1 MEFRILGPLQVWDGN
16 QPVALGGTR
25 QRSVLAILVLYA
37 NESVATDRLV
47 DELWGERPPRAAVK
61 TVQMLVSRLRK
72 AIGTATI
79 ETRPGG
85 YVLVVNPERIDLN
98 QFERLAAAGRR
109 ALDRGDAEEAR
120 RTLGE
125 ALGLWRGPPLTDL
138 AYERFARTE
147 VSRLEELQLAALED
161 RIDADLRRGEAAAVV
176 GELRGLAARHPLRER
191 LREQLMLALY
201 RTGRQAEALDVY
213 RETRAALV
221 EELGIEPG
229 RQLQQLEGAILRHDV
244 ALDIPARSSVPAARQ
259 SFVGRERELAALAVG
274 LGEAAAGGGRLFLL
288 GGEPGI
294 GKSRLAEEIAG
305 MAREREMRV
314 LWGRCW
320 EVAGAPPHWPWVQ
333 SLRVLLRGCEPAQ
346 LERLL
351 GKGAEPLSE
360 LLPELRELLPQLAG
374 AAVGDSDTARFRLWD
389 AVSELV
395 AAAARERPL
404 LLVLDDLHAADEPS
418 LLLLRYLAGTL
429 ADVPAVVIG
438 AYRDTETGPGH
449 PLEPVLADLI
459 REPLAQRIQLTGLD
473 RQGVADFVA
482 ASAGRA
488 PPKGVI
494 AEIHT
499 RTEGNPL
506 FVGEMV
512 RLLEAERRLDHVEAA
527 ALGVPE
533 GVKDVIAQRLGRLS
547 QPARRVLTLASVLGR
562 EFDLDTIEGLND
574 VADRD
579 VLAAVDEAVAARLV
593 TSSPGMPGRLRFS
606 HALVRDALYEAL
618 PPGRRIELH
627 RQIGEA
633 LERRYAADPD
643 SHLAELA
650 HHFNAATS
658 RRAAGKA
665 LRYAERAAERAAGQ
679 LAYEEEARLYRLAL
693 KALQRTGARDDEHRC
708 ELLVRLGDALARAG
722 DEPAAKAAFM
732 EAAGIAKRSALAT
745 HLARA
750 GLGYGGRYVWMAA
763 RGDRHLVPLLEEGL
777 RGLHNDDLELR
788 ARLLAR
794 LAGALRD
801 QHSPERRMALSEEAV
816 GIARRL
822 GDPRTLGYAL
832 DARACMASPDLTA
845 RNLADA
851 TELVEVAEQAGDAER
866 AFFGHLYRTIFFLV
880 LGEPQA
886 MRTEL
891 EVTTRLADELRQ
903 PGYRWGVGV
912 VRPMLALFE
921 GRFEAAEA
929 LIEEALALGER
940 AQSWNAIVSHRLQL
954 FVLRWEQ
961 GRLAELDDEVRDW
974 ANEYRASYPVWRCVL
989 AELDAELGRE
999 GKARATFEELAAS
1012 DFTDLPFNDEWL
1024 LGMALLTQT
1033 CAFLGDSRR
1042 AAVLYERL
1050 LPFAETNV
1058 VSYIDVTLG
1067 SVQRSLG
1074 VLAATMHRFDEATQ
1088 HFDAALQM
1096 NERMGAR
1103 PWVAH
1108 TRHDHAAMLR
1118 DRGAPGDREKAV
1130 ELARLALA
1138 SYREL
1143 GMELWAGRAS
1153 TLERG
1158 LRTLRELTG
1167 DATPSK

>member
-1 MEFRILGPLQVWDGN
+1 MEFRILGPLQVWDRDE
-16 QPVALGGTR
+16 PVALGGTR

-47 DELWGERPPRAAVK
+47 DELWGEQPPPAAVK
-61 TVQMLVSRLRK
+61 TVQMLISRLRK
-72 AIGTATI
+72 VIGTATI

-85 YVLVVNPERIDLN
+85 YALLTDPERIDLN
-98 QFERLAAAGRR
+98 RFERLTAAGRR
-109 ALDRGDAEEAR
+109 ALDRDDADAAR
-120 RTLGE
+120 RALGE
-125 ALGLWRGPPLTDL
+125 ALGLWRGPPLADL

-147 VSRLEELQLAALED
+147 VARLEELRLAALED
-161 RIDADLRRGEAAAVV
+161 RIDADLRRGAAAAVV

-213 RETRAALV
+213 RETRATLV

-229 RQLQQLEGAILRHDV
+229 RQLQLLEGAILRHDV
-244 ALDIPARSSVPAARQ
+244 ALDVPRPSAQPAAPR
-259 SFVGRERELAALAVG
+259 SFVGRERELAALAMG
-274 LGEAAAGGGRLFLL
+274 LDEAAAGNGRIFLL

-294 GKSRLAEEIAG
+294 GKSRLADEVAG

-320 EVAGAPPHWPWVQ
+320 EAAGAPPHWPWVQ
-333 SLRVLLRGCEPAQ
+333 SLRTVLRGREPAQ
-346 LERLL
+346 LEPLL
-351 GKGAEPLSE
+351 GHGAQQLAE
-360 LLPELRELLPQLAG
+360 LLPELRELLPDLPA
-374 AAVGDSDTARFRLWD
+374 AAVDNPDAARFRLWD
-389 AVSELV
+389 AVSGFV
-395 AAAARERPL
+395 AATARERPL
-404 LLVLDDLHAADEPS
+404 LLVLDDLHAADESS

-429 ADVPAVVIG
+429 ADVPALLIA
-438 AYRDTETGPGH
+438 AYRDTEAGPGQQ
-449 PLEPVLADLI
+449 LEPVLADLM
-459 REPLAQRIQLTGLD
+459 REPITRLIPLTGLD
-473 RQGVADFVA
+473 RRDVAVVVA

-494 AEIHT
+494 VEIHA

-512 RLLEAERRLDHVEAA
+512 RLLEAEGRLDHVEAA
-527 ALGVPE
+527 ALGVPA
-533 GVKDVIAQRLGRLS
+533 GVKEVIARRLQRLS
-547 QPARRVLTLASVLGR
+547 EPARWVLTLASVLGR
-562 EFDLDTIEGLND
+562 EFDIDTLEGLGD
-574 VADRD
+574 LADRD

-593 TSSPGMPGRLRFS
+593 SSSPGAPGRLRFS
-606 HALVRDALYEAL
+606 HALVRDALYEAV

-627 RQIGEA
+627 RRIGEA

-643 SHLAELA
+643 PHLAELA
-650 HHFNAATS
+650 HHFSAATS
-658 RRAAGKA
+658 QRAAGKA
-665 LRYAERAAERAAGQ
+665 VRYAERAAERAAGQ

-693 KALQRTGARDDEHRC
+693 KALERTAARDDGHLC
-708 ELLVRLGDALARAG
+708 ELLLRVGDAEARAG
-722 DEPAAKAAFM
+722 DEPAAKSTFL
-732 EAAGIAKRSALAT
+732 EAARIARRSTLPT

-816 GIARRL
+816 AIARRL
-822 GDPRTLGYAL
+822 GDPRPLGYAL
-832 DARACMASPDLTA
+832 DARACMASPDMTA
-845 RNLADA
+845 QNLADA
-851 TELVEVAEQAGDAER
+851 TELVEVAERAGDPER
-866 AFFGHLYRTIFFLV
+866 AFFGHLYRTVFFLV
-880 LGEPQA
+880 LGDPQS

-891 EVTTRLADELRQ
+891 DVTTRLAEELRQ

-912 VRPMLALFE
+912 VQPMLALFE
-921 GRFEAAEA
+921 GRFDTAEGLIGEA
-929 LIEEALALGER
+929 LTLGER

-954 FVLRWEQ
+954 FLLRWEQ
-961 GRLAELDDEVRDW
+961 GRLAELDDAIRGW
-974 ANEYRASYPVWRCVL
+974 AEEYRASYPVWRCVL
-989 AELDAELGRE
+989 AELHAELGRE
-999 GKARATFEELAAS
+999 AQARATFEELATN

-1024 LGMALLTQT
+1024 LGMALLTQG

-1050 LPFAETNV
+1050 LPFAQTNV

-1067 SVQRSLG
+1067 SLERSLG
-1074 VLAATMHRFDEATQ
+1074 VLAATMHRFDEGAQ
-1088 HFDAALQM
+1088 HFDAALSM

-1108 TRHDHAAMLR
+1108 TQHDHAAMLV
-1118 DRGAPGDREKAV
+1118 DRRAPGDTEKAL
-1130 ELARLALA
+1130 ELGTSALA
-1138 SYREL
+1138 TYREL
-1143 GMELWAGRAS
+1143 GMEVWAERAS
-1153 TLERG
+1153 TLVDEQRPV
-1158 LRTLRELTG
+1158 LRARLSR
-1167 DATPSK
+1167 